1 MTTKADFTED
11 EWKTVLEAP
20 PAAGLMVAAAQRGGS
35 FRESFG
41 IAKAYTE
48 ARKQHGESALLDEI
62 AATKPAMD
70 HTRHHSLDEL
80 RAATSSTSRM
90 RWRVL
95 DDQGQRRMRC
105 SSTRS
110 SWCRWQSESLPPT
123 ARASWGL
130 SGERVSDAETA
141 AINEIKTTLELPVD
155 AA

>member
-1 MTTKADFTED
+1 MTTKADFTEE

-48 ARKQHGESALLDEI
+48 ARKQHGDSALLDEI

-80 RAATSSTSRM
+80 RAASLKHLTDAVAILETKANPDEVEQYKKFVVSLAE
-90 RWRVL
+90 RVAAAHREGFL
-95 DDQGQRRMRC
+95 
-105 SSTRS
+105 
-110 SWCRWQSESLPPT
+110 
-123 ARASWGL
+123 GL